1 MMESIMACLLAN
13 MKVETRINQARAD
26 SLNEMT
32 AMLEAKADANLREM
46 KAEIETIRENITY
59 GHEEMKSQMSSLTSW
74 IDVSQNRGQ

>member
-1 MMESIMACLLAN
+1 MACLLAN